1 MPFFSMR
8 RFERE
13 GRIKG
18 VRFPPCASF
27 VHIFSERRFLFF
39 FFFFCVDA
47 NASLHFFFFL
57 FADTDWCTTLRSNL
71 SLSLSLS
78 LSLCSTHGERE
89 RERERERD
97 KRRKSHLKQ
106 RKMMTTPF
114 ARREGRK
121 RLLELANFCWT
132 TQNVLLQK
140 NVDAT
145 RRLNTLYYV
154 FVRGEGA
161 TFGGGSKRTVS
172 NGGRGGTATSF
183 ATEREL
189 ALFRRSRSATPKKRE
204 IFQKGEGGTKR
215 RGFASDAAAARK
227 EEFRLLPRICSVADL
242 KLNELAFFK
251 NTIPFLRCTSSSS
264 RNGMTITEL
273 CGHSAFVLLGWSY
286 VVDDPFLLRCLAT
299 ASFSAQIC
307 FQFFREKPLWLPIR
321 WNVLFVGVN
330 MVWIAKMLN
339 EYSEKS
345 LKDLTNGE
353 REVYDAFFKV
363 KEKEVMTMSSSEVE
377 EETNSKGEKVVSAAP
392 KKTTKTYRT
401 HQIHPS
407 DFKELM
413 KLGEWKELKEGEVIA
428 VKGKVN
434 KYIYAIVDGA
444 AELSLDDVVPS
455 VTVVAASAREKMA
468 AMTKTSASA
477 SARNLPSNKNILRR
491 GKFVGEMA
499 LSHGAAF
506 GTVVVGKEGA
516 KVLVWDTNK
525 LRDFVAEN
533 PRAMNS
539 VQASFGRSLV
549 EKMKIVGME

>member
-1 MPFFSMR
+1 MGWSR
-8 RFERE
+8 R
-13 GRIKG
+13 
-18 VRFPPCASF
+18 
-27 VHIFSERRFLFF
+27 
-39 FFFFCVDA
+39 
-47 NASLHFFFFL
+47 
-57 FADTDWCTTLRSNL
+57 TT
-71 SLSLSLS
+71 
-78 LSLCSTHGERE
+78 TTT
-89 RERERERD
+89 
-97 KRRKSHLKQ
+97 
-106 RKMMTTPF
+106 KMMTPF

-121 RLLELANFCWT
+121 RLLELAGSFWT
-132 TQNVLLQK
+132 TTRRPRERRFHVGGAPSKIQNVLQ
-140 NVDAT
+140 NVEA
-145 RRLNTLYYV
+145 RRNNLYV
-154 FVRGEGA
+154 LRGEGA
-161 TFGGGSKRTVS
+161 TFGGGWRRTVS
-172 NGGRGGTATSF
+172 SGGRGGTATSF

-189 ALFRRSRSATPKKRE
+189 ARGRSSATPKKQ
-204 IFQKGEGGTKR
+204 IFQKAEGGMKR
-215 RGFASDAAAARK
+215 RGLASDAPGAAVAARK

-251 NTIPFLRCTSSSS
+251 TTIPFLRCTSSSS

-407 DFKELM
+407 DFKHLM
-413 KLGEWKELKEGEVIA
+413 RLGEWKELKEGEVIA

>member
-1 MPFFSMR
+1 M
-8 RFERE
+8 
-13 GRIKG
+13 
-18 VRFPPCASF
+18 CASLLVPPLSTF
-27 VHIFSERRFLFF
+27 YPRDVFF
-39 FFFFCVDA
+39 FFFFFVCGRERFSSLLFFSRGHRLVH
-47 NASLHFFFFL
+47 NAAFE
-57 FADTDWCTTLRSNL
+57 
-71 SLSLSLS
+71 SLS
-78 LSLCSTHGERE
+78 LSLCSTHGE

-215 RGFASDAAAARK
+215 RGFASDAAARK

>member
-1 MPFFSMR
+1 
-8 RFERE
+8 
-13 GRIKG
+13 
-18 VRFPPCASF
+18 
-27 VHIFSERRFLFF
+27 
-39 FFFFCVDA
+39 
-47 NASLHFFFFL
+47 
-57 FADTDWCTTLRSNL
+57 
-71 SLSLSLS
+71 
-78 LSLCSTHGERE
+78 
-89 RERERERD
+89 
-97 KRRKSHLKQ
+97 
-106 RKMMTTPF
+106 MMTTPF

-215 RGFASDAAAARK
+215 RGFASDAAARK

-455 VTVVAASAREKMA
+455 VTVVAASVREKMA

>member
-1 MPFFSMR
+1 MGWSR
-8 RFERE
+8 R
-13 GRIKG
+13 
-18 VRFPPCASF
+18 
-27 VHIFSERRFLFF
+27 
-39 FFFFCVDA
+39 
-47 NASLHFFFFL
+47 
-57 FADTDWCTTLRSNL
+57 TT
-71 SLSLSLS
+71 
-78 LSLCSTHGERE
+78 TTT
-89 RERERERD
+89 
-97 KRRKSHLKQ
+97 
-106 RKMMTTPF
+106 KMMTPF

-121 RLLELANFCWT
+121 RLLELAGSFWT
-132 TQNVLLQK
+132 TTRRPRERRFHVGGAPSKIQNVLQ
-140 NVDAT
+140 NVEA
-145 RRLNTLYYV
+145 RRNNLYV
-154 FVRGEGA
+154 LRGEGA
-161 TFGGGSKRTVS
+161 TFGGGWRRTVS
-172 NGGRGGTATSF
+172 SGGRGGTATSF

-189 ALFRRSRSATPKKRE
+189 ARGRSSATPKKQ
-204 IFQKGEGGTKR
+204 IFQKAEGGMKR
-215 RGFASDAAAARK
+215 RGLASDAPGAAVAARK

-251 NTIPFLRCTSSSS
+251 TTIPFLRCTSSSS

-477 SARNLPSNKNILRR
+477 SAPNLPSNKNILRR